1 MLVSPT
7 RPITPES
14 SWVPCRLPKPTRHP
28 IGFFFPLPYTQVPLY
43 MNSFFFPSPHTQMQL
58 CGSRFCCEGPR
69 YGPLLLVLLRVQLQ
83 RVIAWYKVNL
93 LSRWFITITP
103 CALPTLRGRGSAQ

>member
-43 MNSFFFPSPHTQMQL
+43 SNGFFSPFAVYTNTAR
-58 CGSRFCCEGPR
+58 SVPFFSTTPR
-69 YGPLLLVLLRVQLQ
+69 L
-83 RVIAWYKVNL
+83 
-93 LSRWFITITP
+93 T
-103 CALPTLRGRGSAQ
+103 

>member
-58 CGSRFCCEGPR
+58 CGSRFFFLRRTHKYRSIVMVFFSFAVYTNTARSVPFFSTTPR
-69 YGPLLLVLLRVQLQ
+69 L
-83 RVIAWYKVNL
+83 
-93 LSRWFITITP
+93 T
-103 CALPTLRGRGSAQ
+103 